1 MHMPIQAI
9 VDDIKLSTRKPLEV
23 RLVRPLK
30 GGLPGF
36 KPVQFLCLIIPILK
50 AMRQRPLVKVL
61 VILEALGL
69 HVEVDKF
76 VAWCLQSRETY
87 PNATYEEKRRALRVL
102 GILVTVYREDDREHD
117 RYQITVRIPDTV
129 SRIS

>member
-1 MHMPIQAI
+1 MAS
-9 VDDIKLSTRKPLEV
+9 LGALEEERQKV
-23 RLVRPLK
+23 ID
-30 GGLPGF
+30 GQIEWQE
-36 KPVQFLCLIIPILK
+36 VQ
-50 AMRQRPLVKVL
+50 
-61 VILEALGL
+61 
-69 HVEVDKF
+69 VEVDKF

-117 RYQITVRIPDTV
+117 RYQITVRIPGIV